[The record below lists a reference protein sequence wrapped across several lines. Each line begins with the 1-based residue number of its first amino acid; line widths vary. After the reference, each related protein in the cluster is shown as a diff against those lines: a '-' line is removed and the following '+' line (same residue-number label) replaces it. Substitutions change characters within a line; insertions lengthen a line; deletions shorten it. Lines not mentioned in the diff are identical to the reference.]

1 MSPPQPEGKVS
12 LKTRAIALH
21 NRVLNLGAKKS
32 VGFTIQI
39 IFHLPCSSWLGK
51 LLTCGRHVGPTA
63 KSWHIWP
70 TGPQRADTNIVPD
83 TFFVSGIARSN
94 HRTNW
99 YVSLNNSF
107 SQVTCLHPSHI
118 MVTARRATATDWMMV
133 TAQQAMSM
141 TRMTMATARR
151 DTTMTT
157 MATDVDDDDDE
168 GDDASSTG
176 CCDEGDNCN
185 RYNGKD
191 ACASERRQH
200 SQS

>member
-1 MSPPQPEGKVS
+1 
-12 LKTRAIALH
+12 
-21 NRVLNLGAKKS
+21 
-32 VGFTIQI
+32 
-39 IFHLPCSSWLGK
+39 
-51 LLTCGRHVGPTA
+51 
-63 KSWHIWP
+63 
-70 TGPQRADTNIVPD
+70 
-83 TFFVSGIARSN
+83 
-94 HRTNW
+94 
-99 YVSLNNSF
+99 
-107 SQVTCLHPSHI
+107 

-133 TAQQAMSM
+133 TAQRAMSM
-141 TRMTMATARR
+141 TRMTMATAQR

-191 ACASERRQH
+191 ACASERRRH